1 MNVILIGF
9 RCTGKTAVGRELARR
24 LGRPFVDADTCL
36 QERAGKNIAAIFA
49 EGGEPLFRRLER
61 EVLAELTQ
69 KDGIVL
75 AAGGGAVLDEG
86 NVRRLRGSGLVVRLT
101 ASLETILRRLAD
113 DEKTE
118 SERPRLTGEAD
129 LRREVEQLLAGR
141 EPFYQ
146 RAAHV
151 TIDTEG
157 LTVSQVAEEV
167 LRQLSAREAPTT

>member
-1 MNVILIGF
+1 M
-9 RCTGKTAVGRELARR
+9 
-24 LGRPFVDADTCL
+24 
-36 QERAGKNIAAIFA
+36 
-49 EGGEPLFRRLER
+49 
-61 EVLAELTQ
+61 
-69 KDGIVL
+69 
-75 AAGGGAVLDEG
+75 LDEE
-86 NVRRLRGSGLVVRLT
+86 NVRRLRGAGLVARLT

-129 LRREVEQLLAGR
+129 LRREVEQLLARR

-157 LTVSQVAEEV
+157 LTVPEVAEEV
-167 LRQLSAREAPTT
+167 LRQLSAREAPAT

>member
-9 RCTGKTAVGRELARR
+9 RCTGKTAVGRELACR
-24 LGRPFVDADTCL
+24 LGRPFVDADTYL

-61 EVLAELTQ
+61 EVLTELTH

-75 AAGGGAVLDEG
+75 AAGGGAVLDEE
-86 NVRRLRGSGLVVRLT
+86 NVRRLRGSGLVVCLT
-101 ASLETILRRLAD
+101 ASLETILRRLAA

-118 SERPRLTGEAD
+118 SERPRLTAEAD
-129 LRREVEQLLAGR
+129 LRREVEHLLARR

-151 TIDTEG
+151 TIDMEG
-157 LTVSQVAEEV
+157 LTVSEAAEEV
-167 LRQLSAREAPTT
+167 LRQLSAREAPAT